1 MTEIHNSGNGEEGEI
16 RSTDFS
22 LAFTPGLQVYD
33 ESGERFRIRVVQ
45 AGELLITSGL
55 VVACDPFWLNAAPQ
69 AYATRVPLGRFPI
82 FISIAE
88 SLSLTNDRRVAC
100 AKLCFNTLDVVR
112 WEMAGV
118 ADQDINTLKP
128 DEQFCYGVDAGTG
141 CFVDMDVVVWLFE
154 QAGVRDLEKWRGLP
168 SSMADTPD
176 ERGRLV
182 DAVHT
187 YFETSVDARLE
198 EAWESMEAVVHATTT
213 SPQNW
218 GVALNDATG
227 GNLVLFSSGWGD
239 GCYASYFGYA
249 ADGSLAC
256 LITDFDVLLDARL

>member
-1 MTEIHNSGNGEEGEI
+1 MTEIHNSGNGGEGEI

-33 ESGERFRIRVVQ
+33 ERGERFYMRVAQ
-45 AGELLITSGL
+45 AGELLITSGS
-55 VVACDPFWLNAAPQ
+55 VVACDPFWLNSAPQ
-69 AYATRVPLGRFPI
+69 AYTTRVPLGRFPI

-88 SLSLTNDRRVAC
+88 SLSSKNDRRVAC
-100 AKLCFNTLDVVR
+100 AKLRFNTSDVVR
-112 WEMAGV
+112 WEMALV
-118 ADQDINTLKP
+118 AGQDVNTLKAG
-128 DEQFCYGVDAGTG
+128 EQFCYGVDAGTG

-198 EAWESMEAVVHATTT
+198 KAWELMEAVVRGTTT
-213 SPQNW
+213 SQQDW

-249 ADGSLAC
+249 ADDSLAC
-256 LITDFDVLLDARL
+256 LVTDFDVLLDARL